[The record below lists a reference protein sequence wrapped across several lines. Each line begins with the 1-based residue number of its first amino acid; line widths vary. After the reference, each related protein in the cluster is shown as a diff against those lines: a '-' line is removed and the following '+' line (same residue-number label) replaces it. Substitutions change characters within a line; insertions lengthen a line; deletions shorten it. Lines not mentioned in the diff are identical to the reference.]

1 MLSNSSKRI
10 TFLKYI
16 KQVFQTYNI
25 PERLKTLEHHHKL
38 KIKIKTKHIGMG
50 SVA

>member
-1 MLSNSSKRI
+1 M
-10 TFLKYI
+10 KYI
-16 KQVFQTYNI
+16 KQMFQTYNI
-25 PERLKTLEHHHKL
+25 PERFKTLEHHHKL